1 MGKTRRKEIVIAR
14 HICIILMDNL
24 LSMSST
30 EIGKVLNKDHTTV
43 LNALKKSKN
52 EGTESSIKLE

>member
-1 MGKTRRKEIVIAR
+1 
-14 HICIILMDNL
+14 MDNL

-52 EGTESSIKLE
+52 EGTESSIKLAIEQIKKDIRTSK